1 MQGYWPLRGGRW
13 RAVLPVVLAMSLI
26 VGGVAAAAV
35 LSPPVELRRAVG
47 GAGATSA
54 TVGDVTLRGTL
65 GQPFV
70 GVHAGDDV
78 TVKYGFWHGVEVGE
92 VVYLP
97 LVLSGD

>member
-1 MQGYWPLRGGRW
+1 MQSLLH
-13 RAVLPVVLAMSLI
+13 VLHDMSI
-26 VGGVAAAAV
+26 RVGGVEDEAV